1 LLVTRLSMPSKMSA
15 KNSERN
21 SDRSTA
27 GIQKRYQPLVPY
39 AGAAVAVWVGLSLWS
54 LSPVLHVDPFAVFLA
69 VVVVAARFFGFGPAL
84 FSALLSTA
92 CLHFVIF
99 HRFTFTGGSALDLE
113 RLTMFLAIAVLVG
126 TLARQKTKAELAAER
141 MTREMAAIVECSDE
155 AIFSMHLDGTIASW
169 NRGAEQLYGYSAQEA
184 VGCTV
189 RMLVPPGRQAEV
201 ERSREV
207 LKQGGHVGS
216 YETERVRKDGTRVP
230 IMLTVSPLRNASGEI
245 VGASAI
251 ARDIS
256 AQKLSEE
263 ALRRSEKLAT
273 AGRLAASVA
282 HEINNPLEAVL
293 NLLYLARNDSGRAE
307 QYLTM
312 AEQEVARVASLAQQT
327 LGFVRDSNTAGPVN
341 PATIADEVL
350 LLYSRKLETKEIRVS
365 RRYSSCQVIGYS
377 GELRQLLSNL
387 LVNAVDAMPKGGEL
401 QIRVGATRDWRKG
414 EEGVRIVIADNGAGI
429 PRENLSKIFEPFYS
443 TKKDTGTG
451 LGLWVS
457 SGIVKKHGGSIH
469 VRSRVDG
476 RRSGT
481 VFSIFLPAV
490 REEVGVA

>member
-1 LLVTRLSMPSKMSA
+1 LSA
-15 KNSERN
+15 L
-21 SDRSTA
+21 
-27 GIQKRYQPLVPY
+27 KRYQFLLPY
-39 AGAAVAVWVGLSLWS
+39 AGGAVAVWVGLSLWT
-54 LSPVLHVDPFAVFLA
+54 LSPALHSEPFALFLA
-69 VVVVAARFFGFGPAL
+69 AVVVAARFFGFGPAL
-84 FSALLSTA
+84 FASLLSTA

-99 HRFTFTGGSALDLE
+99 HRFALTSGSAEDLE
-113 RLTMFLAIAVLVG
+113 RLTVFLAIAVLIG
-126 TLARQKTKAELAAER
+126 TLSRQKTKAEFAAER
-141 MTREMAAIVECSDE
+141 TMREMAAIVESSDD
-155 AIFSMHLDGTIASW
+155 AIFSMDLDGKIASW
-169 NRGAEQLYGYSAQEA
+169 NRGAEQLYGYPAQEA

-189 RMLVPPGRQAEV
+189 RILVPPERQGEV
-201 ERSREV
+201 ERYQQAMR
-207 LKQGGHVGS
+207 QGGHLGS

-230 IMLTVSPLRNASGEI
+230 IILTVSPLRNVRGEV

-293 NLLYLARNDSGRAE
+293 NLLYLVRNDPGRAE

-312 AEQEVARVASLAQQT
+312 AEQEVARVATLVQQT
-327 LGFVRDSNTAGPVN
+327 LGFVRDSNTPVLVN
-341 PATIADEVL
+341 PAIIADEVL
-350 LLYSRKLETKEIRVS
+350 LLYSKKLEAKNIRVS
-365 RRYSSCQVIGYS
+365 RRYTSCQIVAYS

-387 LVNAVDAMPKGGEL
+387 LVNAVDAMLQGGEL
-401 QIRVGATRDWRKG
+401 QIRVEAAREWRSGEAGA
-414 EEGVRIVIADNGAGI
+414 RIVVADNGSGI
-429 PRENLSKIFEPFYS
+429 PRENLGKIFEPFYS

-457 SGIVKKHGGSIH
+457 SGIVKKHGGTIH
-469 VRSRVDG
+469 VRSRIDG
-476 RRSGT
+476 RHSGT
-481 VFSIFLPAV
+481 VFSVFLPAV

>member
-1 LLVTRLSMPSKMSA
+1 MPLQIQMSVR
-15 KNSERN
+15 KTEP
-21 SDRSTA
+21 RSGA
-27 GIQKRYQPLVPY
+27 SQPGALKRYQFLLPY
-39 AGAAVAVWVGLSLWS
+39 AGGAVAVWVGLSLWI
-54 LSPVLHVDPFAVFLA
+54 LSPALHHDPFALFLA
-69 VVVVAARFFGFGPAL
+69 AVVVAARFFGFGPAL
-84 FSALLSTA
+84 FASLLSTA

-99 HRFTFTGGSALDLE
+99 QRFALASASADDLQ
-113 RLTMFLAIAVLVG
+113 RLTVFLAIAVLVG
-126 TLARQKTKAELAAER
+126 SLARQKTKAELAAEHT
-141 MTREMAAIVECSDE
+141 MREMAAIVESSDD
-155 AIFSMHLDGTIASW
+155 AIFSTDRVGKITSW
-169 NRGAEQLYGYSAQEA
+169 NRGAEDLYGYTAKEA

-189 RMLVPPGRQAEV
+189 RILVPPEKQGEV
-201 ERSREV
+201 ERTLEV
-207 LKQGGHVGS
+207 LSEGRHIGS
-216 YETERVRKDGTRVP
+216 YQTERVRKDGTLVSVAVA
-230 IMLTVSPLRNASGEI
+230 VSPLRNAKGEV
-245 VGASAI
+245 VGGSAI
-251 ARDIS
+251 ARDIT

-327 LGFVRDSNTAGPVN
+327 LGFVRDSNTPGPVN

-350 LLYSRKLETKEIRVS
+350 LLYSRKLEGKKIRVS
-365 RRYSSCQVIGYS
+365 RRYTNCQIVAYS
-377 GELRQLLSNL
+377 GELRQLFSNL
-387 LVNAVDAMPKGGEL
+387 LVNAVDAMHEGGEV
-401 QIRVGATRDWRKG
+401 QIRVEAAHEWRNG
-414 EEGVRIVIADNGAGI
+414 EAGVRIVVADNGSGI
-429 PRENLSKIFEPFYS
+429 PRESLGKIFEPFYS

-457 SGIVKKHGGSIH
+457 SGIVKKHGGAIH

-476 RRSGT
+476 ERSGT
-481 VFSIFLPAV
+481 VFSVFLPSV